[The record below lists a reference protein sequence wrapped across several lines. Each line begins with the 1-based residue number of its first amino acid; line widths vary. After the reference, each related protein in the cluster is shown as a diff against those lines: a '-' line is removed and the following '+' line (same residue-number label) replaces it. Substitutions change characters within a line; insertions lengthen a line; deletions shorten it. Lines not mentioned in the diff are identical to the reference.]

1 MKKRTQEEKL
11 KMVNEACTLF
21 NEAITKAREAQKLL
35 HLCGIEICERL
46 DIDEEIWNDRF
57 SNVQIFSGISNL
69 EKIVGEQGYYP
80 NMIHEEKPD
89 RSRKMMKLNGIMF
102 TQLANESE
110 CKFVFR

>member
-1 MKKRTQEEKL
+1 M
-11 KMVNEACTLF
+11 
-21 NEAITKAREAQKLL
+21 
-35 HLCGIEICERL
+35 
-46 DIDEEIWNDRF
+46 
-57 SNVQIFSGISNL
+57 FSGISNL

-110 CKFVFR
+110 SKFRFR